1 MKQDL
6 EIKNQVKQIL
16 KVIEELAPGRS
27 VELRVPPYAAI
38 QSVQGG
44 NHRRGIPPNVVE
56 MSGQTLI
63 TLSKTPDLWD
73 QLCSNGAVSAS
84 GTNSNLAEL
93 FVQVSKLISN
103 FDEGFVNGK

>member
-6 EIKNQVKQIL
+6 EVKIQVKLIL

-27 VELRVPPYAAI
+27 VELRIPPYAAI
-38 QSVQGG
+38 QCVEGG
-44 NHRRGIPPNVVE
+44 NHRRGTPPNVVE
-56 MSGQTLI
+56 MSGQTLV

-73 QLCSNGAVSAS
+73 QLCAEGAISAS
-84 GTNSNLAEL
+84 GTNSNLADL
-93 FVQVSKLISN
+93 FMQVSKLISN